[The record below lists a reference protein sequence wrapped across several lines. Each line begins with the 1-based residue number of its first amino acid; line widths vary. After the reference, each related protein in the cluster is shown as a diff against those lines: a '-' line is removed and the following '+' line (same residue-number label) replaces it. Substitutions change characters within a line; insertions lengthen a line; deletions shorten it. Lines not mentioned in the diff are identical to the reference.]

1 MLLSLLTGWL
11 AQIYAMLAILPFAS
25 FVLIWFA
32 TYFMMKDRKYATNL
46 SVDITVFLLI
56 GSVYVMVRQVL
67 TSSFLFWLVVAV
79 MLIAAGLAGWLQ
91 QDRDGTVDP
100 FRIFRF
106 LRRVAFLMLTPL
118 YFLLLLL
125 GIIKYM
131 GDL

>member
-1 MLLSLLTGWL
+1 MLVSLLTGWL

-25 FVLIWFA
+25 FVLIWLA
-32 TYFMMKDRKYATNL
+32 AYFMIKDRKYATNL

-56 GSVYVMVRQVL
+56 GSVYVMVRQIL
-67 TSSFLFWLVVAV
+67 ASSFLFWLVMAV
-79 MLIAAGLAGWLQ
+79 LLIAAGSAGWLQ
-91 QDRDGTVDP
+91 QERDGAVDP

-106 LRRVAFLMLTPL
+106 LRRVAFLMLTPI